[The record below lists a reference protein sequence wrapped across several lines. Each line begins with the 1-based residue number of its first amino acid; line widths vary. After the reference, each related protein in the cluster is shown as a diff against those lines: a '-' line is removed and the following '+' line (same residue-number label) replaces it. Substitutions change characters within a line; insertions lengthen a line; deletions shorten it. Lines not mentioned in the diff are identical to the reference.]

1 MALCSNDQTKQKIT
15 SIYLSSLPEYSQFY
29 SRDGTS
35 WMRVDGKTCQQ
46 PQVVRVYNI
55 IIGHIEY
62 IFDMFSQITYMAEN

>member
-1 MALCSNDQTKQKIT
+1 MTKRNKKSLQFIYQACQNTRIT
-15 SIYLSSLPEYSQFY
+15 IVDIVG
-29 SRDGTS
+29 RA
-35 WMRVDGKTCQQ
+35 DGKTCQQ